1 MMIPGLAPFL
11 PASHEPPVLTL
22 PFLYSLEFSPKYQ
35 TLPFLSWAYQSKVF
49 SLSLAC
55 ANTLSSTT
63 THFTPIIC
71 VVEWVTLITARSVAF
86 LVFLRETKVVPGL
99 RGKYLLSTLVVKSA
113 GLMWGA

>member
-49 SLSLAC
+49 SVRLPC
-55 ANTLSSTT
+55 AHTLSSTT

-71 VVEWVTLITARSVAF
+71 LVEWVTVITSRSAF
-86 LVFLRETKVVPGL
+86 PPLLPRYTKVVPGF
-99 RGKYLLSTLVVKSA
+99 RGKYLLSILVVKSEEF
-113 GLMWGA
+113 M